1 MKLDVYDN
9 LDISSLP
16 AKIQTALD
24 TLHANHKTA
33 HSEIKAH
40 LDNLLPTGY
49 HAVVSVKVRWGKVGV
64 GFKATKMKSKAAGE
78 VALPTKKIQIIAG

>member
-1 MKLDVYDN
+1 MEVDVYKN
-9 LDISSLP
+9 LDITSLP

-24 TLHANHKTA
+24 TLHANHKLA
-33 HSEIKAH
+33 HAEIKAH
-40 LDNLLPTGY
+40 MDNLLPAGY

-64 GFKATKMKSKAAGE
+64 GFKATEKKSKAAGE